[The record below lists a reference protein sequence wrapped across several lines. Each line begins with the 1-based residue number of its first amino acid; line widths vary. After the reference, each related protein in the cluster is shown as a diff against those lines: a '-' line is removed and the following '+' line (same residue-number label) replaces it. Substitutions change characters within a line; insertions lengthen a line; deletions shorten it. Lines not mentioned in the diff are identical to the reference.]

1 MQITH
6 LMGAHIRE
14 VYEGNNWTGVS
25 IADVINDVNWQ
36 QAQQKTIGSPNTIAS
51 LLHHLYYWNGIIQQR
66 MNGENPSVPETNGFD
81 VGEFNSESDWGILKE
96 KTQQSFMQLAEAV
109 KNFPEEKLSETY
121 ATGKSAYYKNF
132 QGIVEH
138 AHYHLG
144 QMVIIKNLLQQVP

>member
-6 LMGAHIRE
+6 LMAAHIRE

-66 MNGENPSVPETNGFD
+66 MNGENPSVPETNGFN

-109 KNFPEEKLSETY
+109 KNFPD
-121 ATGKSAYYKNF
+121 
-132 QGIVEH
+132 IVEH